1 MKVCTHKGLT
11 IAVLTRNEHCP
22 PHVHVGALGVDDWE
36 ARFKFSFWHNGVQL
50 WDVVPAQNVPKAA
63 VLEDFRQVIK
73 QPANLRRAREH
84 WWSSRQTLC
93 LDNLLWDAKA
103 EEVVTPKDKRPG
115 ALAIVSACFDAGAY
129 RTLLQLAGQSSP
141 LEIEL

>member
-22 PHVHVGALGVDDWE
+22 PHVHVGTAKWD
-36 ARFKFSFWHNGVQL
+36 ARFQFSFWHNGVRL
-50 WDVVPAQNVPKAA
+50 WDVTPAQNEPSAA
-63 VLEDFRQVIK
+63 VLEGLRLALK
-73 QPANLRRAREH
+73 QAAHLRRAREL

-93 LDNLLWDAKA
+93 LDNQQWDVKA
-103 EEVVTPKDKRPG
+103 EEVVSPKERRTD
-115 ALAIVSACFDAGAY
+115 ALDIVSARFDTQRY
-129 RTLLQLAGQSSP
+129 RTILELAGQSSP